1 MQGGAR
7 PTGGSSII
15 ADGNAV
21 PSSAHRRIRELYD
34 YWRGIAE
41 ATGRLPGRKQ
51 IDPLD
56 IPRLLENIW
65 LLDVV
70 GEPPRFRFRLIGSA
84 LHRMGIPGKVG
95 DFTDQLLPSG
105 KKDPVMEDFRRAAR
119 ERVPVWFRGKA
130 RVPHATEMFE
140 LERLFLPLAADGST
154 VDMLLCM
161 TVFYTLDGLD
171 L

>member
-1 MQGGAR
+1 MPA
-7 PTGGSSII
+7 T
-15 ADGNAV
+15 
-21 PSSAHRRIRELYD
+21 AHRKILQLYE
-34 YWRGIAE
+34 YWRRRAE
-41 ATGRLPGRKQ
+41 AIGRLPSRKD

-56 IPRLLENIW
+56 IPKLLENIW

-70 GEPPRFRFRLIGSA
+70 GEPQRFRFRLIGGA

-95 DFTDQLLPSG
+95 DFADELLPDGSE
-105 KKDPVMEDFRRAAR
+105 KAVMEDFRRAAR

-130 RVPHATEMFE
+130 SVPHTTEMFE
-140 LERLFLPLAADGST
+140 LERVFLPLATDGST

-171 L
+171 I